1 MSGSEK
7 ERQRIKEEDRHGVLE
22 LLAEGVGGGWLAIAQ
37 EIDQDMDQEREINQ
51 DMDKERHQSQGKTA
65 ADGNLDVP
73 SFEHVPSLGV
83 LSSPVALVPELGALA
98 ARQVQSTDEH
108 HTAQWTDERHTDA
121 QQHVQ
126 EQEDTRQHQH
136 QLLHTPLHPQ
146 PAREVIE
153 PMSKGSSKPSAVP
166 AHKHRDGKALV
177 SHTSSPNTA
186 RLTRIPLVSPR
197 TRSLIHSVALP
208 TRPAIQTSQLQSE
221 SGGEGGERLGGER
234 RQIGLPLAQ
243 WRKEWNKTAALVEQ
257 VCAWLTSDV

>member
-1 MSGSEK
+1 
-7 ERQRIKEEDRHGVLE
+7 
-22 LLAEGVGGGWLAIAQ
+22 
-37 EIDQDMDQEREINQ
+37 MDQEREMEQ
-51 DMDKERHQSQGKTA
+51 EREMDKMEMEQEMDKERHQSQGKTA
-65 ADGNLDVP
+65 ADGNLDVLT
-73 SFEHVPSLGV
+73 FEHVPLTLGV
-83 LSSPVALVPELGALA
+83 LSSPVALAPELGA
-98 ARQVQSTDEH
+98 ARQVQSTDEP
-108 HTAQWTDERHTDA
+108 HTVQCTNERHTDA

-126 EQEDTRQHQH
+126 EQEDTRQHLH

-146 PAREVIE
+146 APAREVIE
-153 PMSKGSSKPSAVP
+153 RISKSSSKPSAVP

-177 SHTSSPNTA
+177 SHTSSPYTA
-186 RLTRIPLVSPR
+186 SLTRIPFVSPR
-197 TRSLIHSVALP
+197 TRSQLHSVTLP